1 MDDNLIPTEEELDDD
16 AFLASLDTLLAEPE
30 ESEEAEAPPKTK
42 KAPKEPKK
50 AKFPLTRLCAVL
62 GAVALCA
69 AADGQPGQALHEKAG
84 PIRQQNGSWEK
95 GHWLKAGYKPC
106 HKGCL
111 LHWPHRG
118 YGLTPSSNHPLPDHG
133 YRYDSANRFRLR
145 GRTDKMDRRLCR
157 ENCHI

>member
-69 AADGQPGQALHEKAG
+69 AAVFGISAAVDHLGGTIQDGVTVGPVSVGGMTKGQA
-84 PIRQQNGSWEK
+84 
-95 GHWLKAGYKPC
+95 
-106 HKGCL
+106 
-111 LHWPHRG
+111 
-118 YGLTPSSNHPLPDHG
+118 
-133 YRYDSANRFRLR
+133 
-145 GRTDKMDRRLCR
+145 RT
-157 ENCHI
+157 H